1 MRALLTIA
9 LVSVTA
15 VASACSTST
24 GDGGPNGTGSGN
36 ANSGSGGSGSG
47 GSGSGGSGSGSSG
60 SGSSGSAGSGS
71 SSSGS
76 AGAGSSGAGSGGGS
90 GVSGGAGA
98 STGGASGSSG
108 AVAQGDG
115 GGAEGGLPPAS
126 YPGGPYCKAVGQDA
140 VMPAIPPAPPCII
153 PNLTWNGYVDSAAD
167 AIATSKAYRT
177 YSLLDVYNDAR
188 ASGKRYAMLNTAEF
202 YCPGC
207 RNSAALMGGT
217 GPMSGRS
224 VVAAGGVMIEVLM
237 TSASTAPMKS
247 DLDSWVGT
255 FALDITSVADLDP
268 STPTFNE
275 LGRRDQA
282 FIIDLKTMKI
292 IQSINGST
300 GDAGGMNSGPLGMA
314 AMHMLLGK

>member
-24 GDGGPNGTGSGN
+24 GDGGANGMNSGS
-36 ANSGSGGSGSG
+36 ANSGSANSGSAN
-47 GSGSGGSGSGSSG
+47 
-60 SGSSGSAGSGS
+60 SGSAGS
-71 SSSGS
+71 
-76 AGAGSSGAGSGGGS
+76 GSSGAGSGGGS
-90 GVSGGAGA
+90 GGSGGAGA

-115 GGAEGGLPPAS
+115 GGAEGGLPAAS
-126 YPGGPYCKAVGQDA
+126 YPSGPYCKAVGQDA

-167 AIATSKAYRT
+167 AIATSKPYRT

-207 RNSAALMGGT
+207 QNSAALMGGT

-237 TSASTAPMKS
+237 TSASAAPTKS
-247 DLDSWVGT
+247 DLDSWVGKYVLN
-255 FALDITSVADLDP
+255 FTSVADLDP
-268 STPTFNE
+268 STPTFNA

-282 FIIDLKTMKI
+282 FIIDLTTMKI

-300 GDAGGMNSGPLGMA
+300 GDAGNMNSGPLGIA
-314 AMHMLLGK
+314 AMHTLLGK